1 MASFV
6 MILHPRI
13 GGEAAASVLA
23 HVQAPLIGL
32 PLGFLAVH
40 YLAVPVG
47 AWWSFA
53 AGLTI
58 VVAWNGLLWLT
69 RRARPRIAGRG

>member
-1 MASFV
+1 
-6 MILHPRI
+6 
-13 GGEAAASVLA
+13 VLA
-23 HVQAPLIGL
+23 YAQPPLIGL

-53 AGLTI
+53 AGLAI
-58 VVAWNGLLWLT
+58 VAAWNGLLWVT
-69 RRARPRIAGRG
+69 RRARPRMAGRAG